1 MSGCYDVV
9 HSFFF
14 VTRRRQALLREL
26 SHVRAIASG
35 RRSAATAGRN
45 LSTARRFCNI
55 SKQAKVITSST
66 FFSLPRATS
75 PRRRRGQRGCRARYC
90 DVCEDVRCVSRRAYT
105 QQRAGLRVHRDR
117 ASEPRREPD
126 SRAVR
131 CAGIEPDAACGNA
144 TCTAVLHGLRA
155 RRRKPPDNSAPFCLN
170 KFGTSSRRD
179 VCKLCPSLFRFQ
191 KRHRVAC
198 SIGV

>member
-1 MSGCYDVV
+1 M
-9 HSFFF
+9 
-14 VTRRRQALLREL
+14 TRRRQALLREL

-35 RRSAATAGRN
+35 RRPQRPWQVETAAPRVCVT
-45 LSTARRFCNI
+45 TYQ
-55 SKQAKVITSST
+55 QAKVITSST
-66 FFSLPRATS
+66 FSLPRATS